1 MPEMDGYTLC
11 KELKTHE
18 LTSHIPVI
26 LLTAKASRENK
37 IEGLETG
44 ADDFITKPF
53 DHQELLV
60 RIENIITQREK
71 LKKKFSNIVNNIGF
85 GENIEIEEND
95 INSIDQRFMNK
106 ILSYL
111 SQNISDPDI
120 NVETLSRISN
130 ISSRQLHRK
139 ILALTGETPINI
151 IRKVRLN
158 RAADLLRKKA
168 GNVAEIAY
176 EVGFNNL
183 SWFSKSFKEE
193 FGILPSDLL
202 ND

>member
-1 MPEMDGYTLC
+1 M
-11 KELKTHE
+11 
-18 LTSHIPVI
+18 TSHIPVV

-53 DHQELLV
+53 DQQELLV
-60 RIENIITQREK
+60 RIENIITQREI
-71 LKKKFSNIVNNIGF
+71 LKKKFSSIVNNF
-85 GENIEIEEND
+85 DVSRNFVIEESD
-95 INSIDQRFMNK
+95 IHSLDQKFMNK

-111 SQNISDPDI
+111 SQNLSDPDI
-120 NVETLSRISN
+120 NVETLSQISN

-139 ILALTGETPINI
+139 MIALTGETPNHI

-158 RAADLLRKKA
+158 RAADLLKKKS
-168 GNVAEIAY
+168 GNVAEIAF